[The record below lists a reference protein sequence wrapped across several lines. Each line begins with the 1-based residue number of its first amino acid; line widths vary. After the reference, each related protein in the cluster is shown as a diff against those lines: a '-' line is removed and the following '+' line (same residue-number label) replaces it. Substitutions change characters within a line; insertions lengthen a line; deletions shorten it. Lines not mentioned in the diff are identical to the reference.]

1 MADSVEPWQI
11 VRRADAAAFSAA
23 SSADQEKCIALACVQ
38 IVEATDLISMH
49 RQAVAIGSPSPGLF
63 AKQASAASH
72 AAKFGAALDKAG
84 DKRGTPLVARYEA
97 MRSLAAGVPGADVLA
112 AVEAAPRPVS
122 VIQSPPAAA
131 TAPAIVQAAPVIR
144 ADPIKQAMVA
154 VLADKMDS
162 TLAGLNSARRM
173 QGLSPLSELPQHVA
187 KSLAQEVRDQFA
199 MTDAAA
205 RRQASVASARAFNAA
220 RKASRA
226 I

>member
-11 VRRADAAAFSAA
+11 VRRADAVAFAAA
-23 SSADQEKCIALACVQ
+23 SSADQEKCIALASVQ
-38 IVEATDLISMH
+38 IVEAADLISTH

-72 AAKFGAALDKAG
+72 AAKFGAALDMTG
-84 DKRGTPLVARYEA
+84 DKRGSPLVARYEA

-122 VIQSPPAAA
+122 VVHSAPAAA
-131 TAPAIVQAAPVIR
+131 TAPAVSQAVPAIR
-144 ADPIKQAMVA
+144 VDPIRQAMVA
-154 VLADKMDS
+154 VLAKNMDS

-187 KSLAQEVRDQFA
+187 KSLAQEVREQFA
-199 MTDAAA
+199 TTDAAA
-205 RRQASVASARAFNAA
+205 RQQAAVASARAFNAT
-220 RKASRA
+220 RRASRA